1 MFLLCRRYY
10 KEEEELV
17 LDVGLFVK
25 VLEVL
30 KIMNNVVYIYLY
42 IYMYILLCYIW
53 CMNFLSEVIV
63 WLLCFIYL
71 YLVIRLFVGKSKVDY
86 DVMFEVNNDI
96 EVCI

>member
-30 KIMNNVVYIYLY
+30 KIMNNVVYIYMYKIYKGSVFRVVKFDFFGIYNFNFWNFISY
-42 IYMYILLCYIW
+42 I
-53 CMNFLSEVIV
+53 VK
-63 WLLCFIYL
+63 
-71 YLVIRLFVGKSKVDY
+71 LFEWMDY
-86 DVMFEVNNDI
+86 SFRF
-96 EVCI
+96 